1 MLKTFRK
8 TTTLALAATAALAV
22 SAVMAPAVT
31 LSFTDG
37 GGNGKFIALPP
48 SPDSISFA
56 MISNNNGK
64 KNKDAIYGGTTGAT
78 ESLIVTGLWSF
89 FTKDKRN
96 ASQDPLGYFIGS
108 VFTALSF
115 PKKAPAHEG
124 GSFSFLV
131 PANTF
136 FGWVLSST
144 DGKKGRSHGVITADI
159 DVAPV
164 PLPAG
169 GLMLLSAV
177 AGLAALRRRKGAAV

>member
-56 MISNNNGK
+56 MSSNNNGK

-89 FTKDKRN
+89 FTQDHRN

-115 PKKAPAHEG
+115 PKKSPANEH

-144 DGKKGRSHGVITADI
+144 DGRKGRSHGVITADI